1 VLLYAG
7 VVELV
12 DTLKKIWVSFPKVLV
27 IIFIIIERKIK
38 VVIKMRTDILER
50 KNEILKWI
58 EEE

>member
-7 VVELV
+7 MVELV